1 MVITTS
7 SLTYYLVYLVCL
19 ESDPIVQELNLLEQN
34 FRIPDDKFKW
44 TEKFT
49 FQSLDIMV
57 YNEHVINY
65 VKL

>member
-1 MVITTS
+1 MVLTTS
-7 SLTYYLVYLVCL
+7 SLTCYLVYLVCL
-19 ESDPIVQELNLLEQN
+19 ESDPIVQERNLLEQN

-49 FQSLDIMV
+49 IQSLDIMV